1 MAGSSSVVIKVK
13 YGDTLRRFSTQ
24 IVQGELNLNMDGL
37 REKII
42 SLFSFD
48 PDTELVLTYID
59 EDEDVVTLA
68 SDDDLRD
75 AVKQELDPLRI
86 TVNLNAE
93 KNAPST
99 RLGASQTPLIS
110 PRVSQNTNTAGP
122 ETFGTSPRPLY
133 ETLLKISDG
142 MASKTSSSNRVQQPV
157 SNLNTGVSQVL
168 KMIPEPVQEYIGK
181 LSDDLAPIAKIT
193 ANILS
198 KRASPVPGTMS
209 PAVDHF
215 SKLVLFYMDQ
225 LSQSQ
230 PVVNSSTEAGIPES
244 STPAADTRLTDIRSE
259 LFSGNNDNLEKIK
272 PEATAGNSEAKN
284 RTAGGAMHESSEN
297 IVFQPAN
304 GSLPNLRRVYPESV
318 INSHSPGRKELL
330 ARKMN
335 MNKINGKFRSANRQ
349 APVENN
355 ITGKSSGSSI
365 SSSNVPFVVNNSGTV
380 KEVRNSTEPKL
391 GPNPAAVGASVPAN
405 GDYVG
410 GTMKSDGFW
419 KNRDSICATNAGSL
433 NFPCLKSGF
442 SPAYDCP
449 FSGLVT
455 NGSTASPQCAHE
467 GGLFSGSI
475 HENASNMNIFHR
487 GVRCD
492 GCGVHPITGPRFK
505 SKVKVDYD
513 LCGICFDQIGNNRD
527 YIRMDHPVVS
537 QHHVRF
543 KGPHALDREQILLR
557 QLQQS
562 SKVKPVAQKL
572 DSRFIR
578 DVNVFDGTVMAP
590 LTPFT
595 KIWRMRNNGT
605 VVWPQNVQL
614 VWIGGDKLNNELAAD
629 VQIPVAG
636 LMTGEELEVAVDFV
650 SPELPGRYISYWR
663 MSLPSGQKFGQRV
676 WVLIQVDTSLR
687 EEAPHENVR
696 NLNLNLPPVSSSLAG
711 AEIINVEPEPM
722 VEYGMSGAN
731 KSIKVEQLVQPN
743 TEQELKFPIND
754 SLLVGDGASSSRR
767 ISYPVVDFSDIAPP
781 VPSVPLSILHS
792 QHPQTPPKSA
802 SPVASAGKSE
812 DELSGNVDVEVMLL
826 KELEEMGFKEVDL
839 NKKMLRMN
847 EYDLEQAVDGLCGVA
862 EWDPILEELQE
873 MGFRDSET
881 NKRLLKKNNGS
892 IKRVVMDLI
901 AGEKFE

>member
-13 YGDTLRRFSTQ
+13 YGDTLRRFNLQ
-24 IVQGELNLNMDGL
+24 MVRGELNLNMDGL

-68 SDDDLRD
+68 SDDDFRD

-86 TVNLNAE
+86 TVNLYAE
-93 KNAPST
+93 INAPYT
-99 RLGASQTPLIS
+99 RSGASQPPLIS
-110 PRVSQNTNTAGP
+110 PCVSQNANTAVP
-122 ETFGTSPRPLY
+122 EIFETSP
-133 ETLLKISDG
+133 LLKISDD
-142 MASKTSSSNRVQQPV
+142 MASKASSSDRVQQPV

-168 KMIPEPVQEYIGK
+168 KMIPEPVQEYTGK
-181 LSDDLAPIAKIT
+181 LSDDLAPIAIIT

-225 LSQSQ
+225 LSQSH

-244 STPAADTRLTDIRSE
+244 STPAAKTRLTNVRSE
-259 LFSGNNDNLEKIK
+259 LSSGNNDNLEKIK

-284 RTAGGAMHESSEN
+284 RTAGGRAMHESSEN
-297 IVFQPAN
+297 IIFQPAN

-318 INSHSPGRKELL
+318 ITSHSPGRKELL
-330 ARKMN
+330 PRKMT
-335 MNKINGKFRSANRQ
+335 MRKINGKFRLANRQ
-349 APVENN
+349 AHVENN
-355 ITGKSSGSSI
+355 VTGKSSGFSI
-365 SSSNVPFVVNNSGTV
+365 SSSNVPFVVNYSGTV
-380 KEVRNSTEPKL
+380 KEVSNSTEPKL
-391 GPNPAAVGASVPAN
+391 GPKPAAVGISVPIK
-405 GDYVG
+405 GEYVG
-410 GTMKSDGFW
+410 GMMKSDDFG
-419 KNRDSICATNAGSL
+419 KNTSAGSSK
-433 NFPCLKSGF
+433 FPCLESGF
-442 SPAYDCP
+442 ST
-449 FSGLVT
+449 V
-455 NGSTASPQCAHE
+455 NGSTASPHCAHE
-467 GGLFSGSI
+467 GGLFRGST
-475 HENASNMNIFHR
+475 HQNATNMNIFHR

-505 SKVKVDYD
+505 SIVKVDYD
-513 LCGICFDQIGNNRD
+513 LCGICFDQIGNNWD

-537 QHHVRF
+537 KHHVRF
-543 KGPHALDREQILLR
+543 KGPHVIDREQIMLR
-557 QLQQS
+557 QIQQS

-590 LTPFT
+590 STPFT

-614 VWIGGDKLNNELAAD
+614 VWIGGDRLNNELAAD

-636 LMTGEELEVAVDFV
+636 LMTDEELEVAVDFV

-663 MSLPSGQKFGQRV
+663 MTLPSGQKFGQRV
-676 WVLIQVDTSLR
+676 WVLIQVDASLR

-696 NLNLNLPPVSSSLAG
+696 NLNLNLSPLSSSLDG
-711 AEIINVEPEPM
+711 TEIINVEPRPM
-722 VEYGMSGAN
+722 VEYGPSGAN

-754 SLLVGDGASSSRR
+754 SLLVGDGTSSSRQ
-767 ISYPVVDFSDIAPP
+767 IPYPVVDLLDIAPP
-781 VPSVPLSILHS
+781 DPSVPQGILHA
-792 QHPQTPPKSA
+792 QQPQTSSTSA

-812 DELSGNVDVEVMLL
+812 DELSGNVEVEVMLL

-839 NKKMLRMN
+839 NKKMLRMY

-862 EWDPILEELQE
+862 EWDPILEELHE
-873 MGFRDSET
+873 MGFCDSET

-892 IKRVVMDLI
+892 IKCVVMDLI
-901 AGEKFE
+901 AGEKVE

>member
-13 YGDTLRRFSTQ
+13 YGDTLRRFNSQ
-24 IVQGELNLNMDGL
+24 IVRGELNLKMDGL

-59 EDEDVVTLA
+59 EDGDVVTLA
-68 SDDDLRD
+68 SDDDFRD

-86 TVNLNAE
+86 TVNL
-93 KNAPST
+93 KNAPYTCS
-99 RLGASQTPLIS
+99 GASQNPLTS
-110 PRVSQNTNTAGP
+110 PCVSQNMNTAVP
-122 ETFGTSPRPLY
+122 EIFETSLRPLY

-142 MASKTSSSNRVQQPV
+142 MASKASPSDRVQQPV
-157 SNLNTGVSQVL
+157 SNLNSGVSQVL
-168 KMIPEPVQEYIGK
+168 KMIPEPLQEYMGK
-181 LSDDLAPIAKIT
+181 LSEDLAPIAKIT

-215 SKLVLFYMDQ
+215 SKLVLSYMDQ
-225 LSQSQ
+225 ISQSE
-230 PVVNSSTEAGIPES
+230 PVVNSTTEAGIPES
-244 STPAADTRLTDIRSE
+244 RTPAAETRLTNVWSE
-259 LFSGNNDNLEKIK
+259 PSSGNDLEKIK
-272 PEATAGNSEAKN
+272 PEATAGNSQAKN
-284 RTAGGAMHESSEN
+284 HTAGGGGATNELSEN

-304 GSLPNLRRVYPESV
+304 GSLPNSGRVYPESV
-318 INSHSPGRKELL
+318 ITSHSPGRKELL
-330 ARKMN
+330 ARKTI
-335 MNKINGKFRSANRQ
+335 MNKINGKYRLANRQ

-355 ITGKSSGSSI
+355 VIRKSSGPSI
-365 SSSNVPFVVNNSGTV
+365 SSSNMPFVVNNSGAV
-380 KEVRNSTEPKL
+380 KEVSTEPKL
-391 GPNPAAVGASVPAN
+391 GPKPAAIGAFVPTK

-410 GTMKSDGFW
+410 GTMKSDGFG
-419 KNRDSICATNAGSL
+419 KNPDSLWAS

-455 NGSTASPQCAHE
+455 VNGSTASPQCAPE
-467 GGLFSGSI
+467 AGPFRGSI
-475 HENASNMNIFHR
+475 HQNASNMNIFHR

-513 LCGICFDQIGNNRD
+513 LCGICFDQIGNNMD

-537 QHHVRF
+537 HHHMRF
-543 KGPHALDREQILLR
+543 KGPHACQLDREQIMLR

-605 VVWPQNVQL
+605 VVWPQNAQL
-614 VWIGGDKLNNELAAD
+614 VWIGGDKLNNELAVD

-636 LMTGEELEVAVDFV
+636 LMTDEELEVAVDFV

-663 MSLPSGQKFGQRV
+663 MTLPSGQKFGQRV
-676 WVLIQVDTSLR
+676 WVLIQVDASLR
-687 EEAPHENVR
+687 EEAPCENVR
-696 NLNLNLPPVSSSLAG
+696 NLNLNLPPLSSSLAG
-711 AEIINVEPEPM
+711 PEIINVEPEPM
-722 VEYGMSGAN
+722 VEYSPSGAN
-731 KSIKVEQLVQPN
+731 KSIKVEQLVQRN

-754 SLLVGDGASSSRR
+754 SLLVGDGASSSRQ
-767 ISYPVVDFSDIAPP
+767 IAYPVVDLSDIALPA
-781 VPSVPLSILHS
+781 PSVPRSIIRS
-792 QHPQTPPKSA
+792 QQQQAPPTSA
-802 SPVASAGKSE
+802 SPVACAGKSE
-812 DELSGNVDVEVMLL
+812 DELPGNVEVEVMLL

-901 AGEKFE
+901 AGEKVE